1 MSAKPQHVERLSVLL
16 ERRLEATRSLCE
28 ALEEYLPAL
37 AELDL
42 DAMEHCISR
51 QSELCDAIASV
62 DSRLQRIA
70 KRRESHAFIFELL
83 DPEVDSESLVYLRSL
98 VEELRTTQ
106 KRAKRL
112 NETVSELVRRSRIS
126 NTALLNAISQQ
137 TSLTYSNPLER
148 FSHAERG

>member
-1 MSAKPQHVERLSVLL
+1 M
-16 ERRLEATRSLCE
+16 
-28 ALEEYLPAL
+28 

-51 QSELCDAIASV
+51 QAELCDAIASV
-62 DSRLQRIA
+62 DSRLQRIG
-70 KRRESHAFIFELL
+70 KRRESDTFIFELL
-83 DPEVDSESLVYLRSL
+83 DPEVDSEALVYLRSL